1 MDEGRGE
8 NKYTTNQSFYRRRR
22 LNCRRWA
29 RGRVF
34 IRRFY
39 TLFLIELNICTG
51 FFCNFSTGSSPNE
64 LVAQTK
70 PVGFP
75 NKRAATLRLL
85 DGAGVSDR
93 TNSSTGR
100 FSSPNN
106 CSCFLIPSS
115 SHLHRRYPFI
125 KNLEMEDSFK
135 ERDVKS
141 PNLFERATE
150 EIEAAMHKEKRHH
163 KETHGMSDDIDES
176 TPIDKVKGPNVF
188 HRAKEEFEALVDSFN
203 PKKDREHE
211 DDDKKQ
217 EGCLGS
223 LARGLEKFCL
233 PSTGKRN

>member
-8 NKYTTNQSFYRRRR
+8 KKYTTNQSFYRRRR
-22 LNCRRWA
+22 LNY
-29 RGRVF
+29 V
-34 IRRFY
+34 
-39 TLFLIELNICTG
+39 
-51 FFCNFSTGSSPNE
+51 FCNFSTGSSPNE

-70 PVGFP
+70 PVGS
-75 NKRAATLRLL
+75 
-85 DGAGVSDR
+85 GVSDK
-93 TNSSTGR
+93 TNSSTRR

-141 PNLFERATE
+141 PNFFERATE
-150 EIEAAMHKEKRHH
+150 EIEAVMHKEKRHH

-233 PSTGKRN
+233 PSTGKRD